1 MMLPRAAIATT
12 VFLALPPG
20 PGWGAVPAPIALAP
34 ARLELDG
41 LPVAMHA
48 VDVDRDGLCDLA
60 VVVASTR
67 WGEIGV
73 EERSDVDASGVLVE
87 VLTVVPAL
95 FDRRDLLIFRGRASG
110 GFDPRPL
117 RMELP
122 ESVHAVEAG
131 APGTPLLA
139 VTDTGIEVVRLGGD
153 GALAL
158 EPRLELRSH
167 LAGSTSFLPRPR
179 LAHDLD
185 GDGDLDLVVPTE
197 SGLALV
203 LADAEGLASAPVTT
217 LEAPLEERLPGDA
230 RHYRGGLVRQVPLP
244 EVRDVDGDA
253 RPDLLFRGHERAWNR
268 TRIRF
273 GRGGGRFGPPVDP
286 LAGRA
291 ADAEDEVVWIGDLD
305 GDRRGEVIVAHE
317 LGATKDSMRA
327 ELREAK
333 RPRHRYAVHP
343 LGAGGVWSAEPAA
356 SFEAEGY
363 AFAGDGDSDS
373 GFSLPGGLQD
383 LDGDGRLDLVA
394 INLDFSLFEAARVMT
409 ARSIRLGLDFAV
421 HCQQPGL
428 RFAPVAGLD
437 LAGELRLR
445 LDRLAL
451 GQLSSFA
458 GDFDGDGRADFLQ
471 LGRGR
476 RATLHRGRAGCRY
489 AAEPDATIELAREP
503 LDLALVAVADYDG
516 DGRSDLA
523 ITQPAAGGDVG
534 RRAALDLYLSRGA
547 GR

>member
-1 MMLPRAAIATT
+1 MVLLRAAIATAG
-12 VFLALPPG
+12 LLLLSPG
-20 PGWGAVPAPIALAP
+20 PGWAAPAPIALAP

-48 VDVDRDGLCDLA
+48 VDVDRDGLRDLA

-139 VTDTGIEVVRLGGD
+139 FTDAGVEVVRVGGD

-158 EPRLELRSH
+158 EPRLEIRS
-167 LAGSTSFLPRPR
+167 LLGGSTSFLPRPR

-203 LADAEGLASAPVTT
+203 LADADGLAAAPVTT
-217 LEAPLEERLPGDA
+217 LEPPLEERLPGDA
-230 RHYRGGLVRQVPLP
+230 RHYRDGLVRQVPLP
-244 EVRDVDGDA
+244 VVRDVDGDG
-253 RPDLLFRGHERAWNR
+253 RPDLLFHGHERAWNR

-273 GRGGGRFGPPVDP
+273 GRGGGHFGPPLDP

-291 ADAEDEVVWIGDLD
+291 ADAEDEVVWIGDLE

-317 LGATKDSMRA
+317 LGAEKDSMRA

-333 RPRHRYAVHP
+333 RPRYRYSIHP
-343 LGAGGVWSAEPAA
+343 LGAGGVWSAEPSA

-363 AFAGDGDSDS
+363 AFAGDGDADS
-373 GFSLPGGLQD
+373 GFALPGGLQD
-383 LDGDGRLDLVA
+383 LDGDGRLDFLA

-409 ARSIRLGLDFAV
+409 ARSIRLGLDFAI
-421 HCQQPGL
+421 HCQGPGP
-428 RFAPVAGLD
+428 RFPRVTGLD

-445 LDRLAL
+445 LDRVAL

-476 RATLHRGRAGCRY
+476 RATLHRGREGCRY

-534 RRAALDLYLSRGA
+534 RGAALDLYLSRGA